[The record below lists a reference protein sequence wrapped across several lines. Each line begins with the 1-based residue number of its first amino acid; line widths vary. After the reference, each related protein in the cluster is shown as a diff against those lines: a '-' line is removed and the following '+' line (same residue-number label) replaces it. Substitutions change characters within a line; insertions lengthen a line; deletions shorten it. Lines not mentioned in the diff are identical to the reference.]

1 MSNVCQ
7 NGLTPSATVKS
18 EPGLNVPLP
27 AVPLPESVARNLNHA
42 PPAAPVAVTTSGGA
56 VVGPA
61 PAPKPL
67 YRPFALSPPP
77 PSSTTSA
84 ATAPTSSATVT
95 PSSLPAPVVGGALPQ
110 HHPAYRPGGG
120 VHPHSQQPQVHNPFF
135 PYYPPPA
142 AATGGGASSATSTS
156 ALNGGGLYVPPQTTT
171 PPSNTNT
178 VASSH
183 QDLTCKSHLPK
194 LAHALT
200 TTTSSR
206 PLGTS
211 LPASGLSSLPNKS
224 NYPSLPLND
233 PANLRRELDQRYLAT
248 GSHENRTLAGTLGPH
263 PPPQPPL
270 FGSNPLVSPA
280 GLGPLGG
287 GGLPPS
293 SQHSSPNSFLA
304 SSLVSVLFDWENASR
319 CIDDVE
325 DDLLLTKCFYFAFAD
340 QGHCSCQCCCSQNGW
355 TKLVI
360 CRPRHSSG
368 ISWNLSFG
376 SHTSGSRSFE
386 EIFKQLYIIVIPF
399 ASATFC
405 IVLVLKQPRSQG
417 K

>member
-42 PPAAPVAVTTSGGA
+42 PPAAPVAVTTSGA
-56 VVGPA
+56 VGPA
-61 PAPKPL
+61 PPPKPL
-67 YRPFALSPPP
+67 YRPFALSPP

-95 PSSLPAPVVGGALPQ
+95 PSSLPAPVGGIGGSLPQ

-120 VHPHSQQPQVHNPFF
+120 VVGGNLHHPHSQQPQVHNPFF
-135 PYYPPPA
+135 PYYPPPPSAAGTPA
-142 AATGGGASSATSTS
+142 AAGGGASSATSAS
-156 ALNGGGLYVPPQTTT
+156 ALNGGLYVPPQTTT

-304 SSLVSVLFDWENASR
+304 SSLVSVIWSGK
-319 CIDDVE
+319 CI
-325 DDLLLTKCFYFAFAD
+325 TM
-340 QGHCSCQCCCSQNGW
+340 H
-355 TKLVI
+355 
-360 CRPRHSSG
+360 R
-368 ISWNLSFG
+368 
-376 SHTSGSRSFE
+376 
-386 EIFKQLYIIVIPF
+386 
-399 ASATFC
+399 
-405 IVLVLKQPRSQG
+405 
-417 K
+417 